1 MLLTMAMATATAPPE
16 LLLLPDTL
24 AERLRAD
31 DTRAA
36 ALQALDKLPTPC
48 PPELALAA
56 APALVDVAT
65 ATEDREVLDRC
76 GLLLARLL
84 AEALPDPSVVYGA
97 ALGGERFAA
106 CYAPHL
112 LVAATQRALGN
123 GSGEGGQQ
131 PLGREDAY
139 SFACM
144 QAWQQPGWVRGI
156 TAPEAAAGRTVME
169 YLRTVRALV
178 PSSFILPLLL
188 CSCLLL
194 SRVLADSHN
203 TVPTHLS
210 CCAVGLRAVYERPP
224 DCFEEADAV
233 RRRAAAAACALYRAT
248 AVAGAARAGDR
259 RRVEVRG

>member
-1 MLLTMAMATATAPPE
+1 MLLTTTATAMAAPE
-16 LLLLPDTL
+16 LLLPDTL
-24 AERLRAD
+24 AERLRAQ

-36 ALQALDKLPTPC
+36 ALQALDKLPPPC

-56 APALVDVAT
+56 APALVDVAA

-84 AEALPDPSVVYGA
+84 AEALPDPSAVYGA
-97 ALGGERFAA
+97 ALGGERLAA
-106 CYAPHL
+106 WHAPHL

-144 QAWQQPGWVRGI
+144 HVWIQPGWARGA

-169 YLRTVRALV
+169 YFRTVRALLPSFFLFFCV
-178 PSSFILPLLL
+178 PASLPGP
-188 CSCLLL
+188 
-194 SRVLADSHN
+194 R
-203 TVPTHLS
+203 
-210 CCAVGLRAVYERPP
+210 
-224 DCFEEADAV
+224 
-233 RRRAAAAACALYRAT
+233 
-248 AVAGAARAGDR
+248 
-259 RRVEVRG
+259 

>member
-1 MLLTMAMATATAPPE
+1 MTMAMATAPPE

-24 AERLRAD
+24 AERLRAE

-56 APALVDVAT
+56 APALVDVAA

-84 AEALPDPSVVYGA
+84 AEAAPDPRAVYGA
-97 ALGGERFAA
+97 ALGGERLAA
-106 CYAPHL
+106 CFAPRL
-112 LVAATQRALGN
+112 LVEATQRALGN
-123 GSGEGGQQ
+123 ESGEGGQE

-144 QAWQQPGWVRGI
+144 TAWMPPGWVRGV

-169 YLRTVRALV
+169 FLRTVRALLPSFFLFFCV
-178 PSSFILPLLL
+178 PASLPGP
-188 CSCLLL
+188 
-194 SRVLADSHN
+194 R
-203 TVPTHLS
+203 
-210 CCAVGLRAVYERPP
+210 
-224 DCFEEADAV
+224 
-233 RRRAAAAACALYRAT
+233 
-248 AVAGAARAGDR
+248 
-259 RRVEVRG
+259 

>member
-56 APALVDVAT
+56 APALVDVAA

-84 AEALPDPSVVYGA
+84 AEVLPDPRAVYGA
-97 ALGGERFAA
+97 ALGGERLAA
-106 CYAPHL
+106 CFAPRL
-112 LVAATQRALGN
+112 LVQATQRALGN
-123 GSGEGGQQ
+123 GSGEGGQE

-144 QAWQQPGWVRGI
+144 YAWMQPGYVRGI
-156 TAPEAAAGRTVME
+156 TAPEAAAGRTLME
-169 YLRTVRALV
+169 FFRTVRSLV
-178 PSSFILPLLL
+178 PSFFLFFYVPASLP
-188 CSCLLL
+188 
-194 SRVLADSHN
+194 
-203 TVPTHLS
+203 
-210 CCAVGLRAVYERPP
+210 RP
-224 DCFEEADAV
+224 
-233 RRRAAAAACALYRAT
+233 R
-248 AVAGAARAGDR
+248 
-259 RRVEVRG
+259 

>member
-1 MLLTMAMATATAPPE
+1 MAMAMATATPE

-24 AERLRAD
+24 AERLRAQ

-36 ALQALDKLPTPC
+36 ALQALDKLPPPC

-56 APALVDVAT
+56 APALVDVAA
-65 ATEDREVLDRC
+65 ATEDRKVLDRC

-84 AEALPDPSVVYGA
+84 AEALPDPSAVYGA
-97 ALGGERFAA
+97 ALGGERLAA
-106 CYAPHL
+106 WFAPHL

-144 QAWQQPGWVRGI
+144 HAWQLPAYARGF

-169 YLRTVRALV
+169 CIRIVRSLL
-178 PSSFILPLLL
+178 PSFFLFFVLLPASL
-188 CSCLLL
+188 
-194 SRVLADSHN
+194 
-203 TVPTHLS
+203 P
-210 CCAVGLRAVYERPP
+210 GP
-224 DCFEEADAV
+224 
-233 RRRAAAAACALYRAT
+233 RRFA
-248 AVAGAARAGDR
+248 
-259 RRVEVRG
+259 